1 MFLDELL
8 ELVDVVVNWC
18 HNCASCQSL
27 DCKHQKTSTDINRYQ
42 TSQKHWSLSKSER
55 ASDRSASISPQR
67 THFGGGF
74 RKGHCRSNSE
84 REPNC
89 QSNTTNHKCLK
100 LSLTVSYQSLSNY
113 QNISE
118 GCWESHCKV
127 PPCLSLYI
135 LYTLQTRVCWFCAE
149 PTIALSLSMRRS
161 QQHTA
166 SLPRKNGCESMR
178 FAQATVMFGL
188 R

>member
-27 DCKHQKTSTDINRYQ
+27 DCKHQKTSTDIKRARSTDPCRNQKERQ
-42 TSQKHWSLSKSER
+42 TVQQAFHLI
-55 ASDRSASISPQR
+55 SAKVSS
-67 THFGGGF
+67 
-74 RKGHCRSNSE
+74 GHCRSNSAE

-89 QSNTTNHKCLK
+89 QSNITNHHKCLV
-100 LSLTVSYQSLSNY
+100 LSPTCELSNY

-166 SLPRKNGCESMR
+166 TLPRKNGCESTR
-178 FAQATVMFGL
+178 FAQETVMFGL